1 MSVIRYAVD
10 EISLTNKFDSFNYVF
25 SFSRF

>member
-1 MSVIRYAVD
+1 MIVIQFAVD
-10 EISLTNKFDSFNYVF
+10 EILLTNKFDSFNCVF